1 MTGLIVA
8 AVVLYAAVSSGCAF
22 FFFYWV
28 NRTRLRRLKAEKTAL
43 AFFGLWLIV
52 LTVVCVHQALAVC
65 RENGLGL
72 FP

>member
-28 NRTRLRRLKAEKTAL
+28 SRMRLRRLKAEKTAL

-52 LTVVCVHQALAVC
+52 LTAVCVHQALAVC

-72 FP
+72 FL

>member
-22 FFFYWV
+22 LFFYWV
-28 NRTRLRRLKAEKTAL
+28 NRARLRRLKAEKTVL

-52 LTVVCVHQALAVC
+52 LTAVCVHQALAVC

>member
-28 NRTRLRRLKAEKTAL
+28 NRTRLRRLKAERT
-43 AFFGLWLIV
+43 
-52 LTVVCVHQALAVC
+52 ALAVC
-65 RENGLGL
+65 RENGPGL